1 MNLEQGAQVWPM
13 IICILLLKGK
23 LEKIFSEKEICWG
36 SEDLASYGEIF
47 ILQNHAG

>member
-1 MNLEQGAQVWPM
+1 MNLEQEAQVWPM
-13 IICILLLKGK
+13 TIYILLFKEK

-36 SEDLASYGEIF
+36 SEELASHGEIF